1 MMKYGFKC
9 AAALVFCVFS
19 LSDAA
24 AQTADVLRRLN
35 AKYDRVMPFDEGL
48 AVVSENGRYGY
59 VDTLG
64 KVVVPLIYD
73 EAASFRNGRAT
84 VSKGKAE
91 ACKQAMIDRSG
102 REITPFA
109 WDHLGSVADGVAVAW
124 TRKGTV
130 RSYALVDTLGRVT
143 PLEYA
148 VCGDFSN
155 GYASVGVGVLTVE
168 KVVQPGMS
176 RIPDKLTFTGKYGYI
191 TTDGKLAIPVQ
202 FDEAASV
209 GSAVIDGEDGR
220 HIARSLR
227 MHTGDALT
235 LSDSAG
241 TDYTGEIESITGDTV
256 MVRLTD
262 KFKNRSEPTLR
273 VTLYP
278 GMPKADKLELITQK
292 AVELGVTKIVPVLTS
307 RSVSRPDAKSVS
319 KKQERLQRIALEAAK
334 QSGRGIIPEIGKMT
348 DLESALKTAPGKKI
362 LFYEGGGEALG
373 TLVSPDEAEVSVF
386 IGPEG
391 GFDAAEVQ
399 LAKQYGAAPATLGP
413 RILRTETAPLAAL
426 SVLMYITGNMQ

>member
-1 MMKYGFKC
+1 
-9 AAALVFCVFS
+9 
-19 LSDAA
+19 
-24 AQTADVLRRLN
+24 
-35 AKYDRVMPFDEGL
+35 MPRF
-48 AVVSENGRYGY
+48 
-59 VDTLG
+59 
-64 KVVVPLIYD
+64 
-73 EAASFRNGRAT
+73 
-84 VSKGKAE
+84 
-91 ACKQAMIDRSG
+91 
-102 REITPFA
+102 
-109 WDHLGSVADGVAVAW
+109 
-124 TRKGTV
+124 
-130 RSYALVDTLGRVT
+130 
-143 PLEYA
+143 
-148 VCGDFSN
+148 
-155 GYASVGVGVLTVE
+155 
-168 KVVQPGMS
+168 
-176 RIPDKLTFTGKYGYI
+176 FTS
-191 TTDGKLAIPVQ
+191 AVQ

-235 LSDSAG
+235 LSDGAG

-362 LFYEGGGEALG
+362 LSYEGGGEALG
-373 TLVSPDEAEVSVF
+373 ALVSPDEAEVSVF

-391 GFDAAEVQ
+391 GFDAVEVQ
-399 LAKQYGAAPATLGP
+399 LAKQYGATPATLGP

>member
-1 MMKYGFKC
+1 
-9 AAALVFCVFS
+9 
-19 LSDAA
+19 
-24 AQTADVLRRLN
+24 
-35 AKYDRVMPFDEGL
+35 MPRF
-48 AVVSENGRYGY
+48 
-59 VDTLG
+59 
-64 KVVVPLIYD
+64 
-73 EAASFRNGRAT
+73 
-84 VSKGKAE
+84 
-91 ACKQAMIDRSG
+91 
-102 REITPFA
+102 
-109 WDHLGSVADGVAVAW
+109 
-124 TRKGTV
+124 
-130 RSYALVDTLGRVT
+130 
-143 PLEYA
+143 
-148 VCGDFSN
+148 
-155 GYASVGVGVLTVE
+155 
-168 KVVQPGMS
+168 
-176 RIPDKLTFTGKYGYI
+176 FTS
-191 TTDGKLAIPVQ
+191 AVQ

-235 LSDSAG
+235 LSDGAG

-256 MVRLTD
+256 MVRL
-262 KFKNRSEPTLR
+262 KNRSEPTLR

-399 LAKQYGAAPATLGP
+399 LAKQYGATPATLGP

>member
-1 MMKYGFKC
+1 
-9 AAALVFCVFS
+9 
-19 LSDAA
+19 
-24 AQTADVLRRLN
+24 
-35 AKYDRVMPFDEGL
+35 MPRF
-48 AVVSENGRYGY
+48 
-59 VDTLG
+59 
-64 KVVVPLIYD
+64 
-73 EAASFRNGRAT
+73 
-84 VSKGKAE
+84 
-91 ACKQAMIDRSG
+91 
-102 REITPFA
+102 
-109 WDHLGSVADGVAVAW
+109 
-124 TRKGTV
+124 
-130 RSYALVDTLGRVT
+130 
-143 PLEYA
+143 
-148 VCGDFSN
+148 
-155 GYASVGVGVLTVE
+155 
-168 KVVQPGMS
+168 
-176 RIPDKLTFTGKYGYI
+176 FTS
-191 TTDGKLAIPVQ
+191 AVQ

-235 LSDSAG
+235 LSDGAG
-241 TDYTGEIESITGDTV
+241 TDYTGEIESITDDTV

-262 KFKNRSEPTLR
+262 KFKNRSEPTLH

-399 LAKQYGAAPATLGP
+399 LAKQYDAAPATLGP

>member
-1 MMKYGFKC
+1 
-9 AAALVFCVFS
+9 
-19 LSDAA
+19 
-24 AQTADVLRRLN
+24 
-35 AKYDRVMPFDEGL
+35 MPRF
-48 AVVSENGRYGY
+48 
-59 VDTLG
+59 
-64 KVVVPLIYD
+64 
-73 EAASFRNGRAT
+73 
-84 VSKGKAE
+84 
-91 ACKQAMIDRSG
+91 
-102 REITPFA
+102 
-109 WDHLGSVADGVAVAW
+109 
-124 TRKGTV
+124 
-130 RSYALVDTLGRVT
+130 
-143 PLEYA
+143 
-148 VCGDFSN
+148 
-155 GYASVGVGVLTVE
+155 
-168 KVVQPGMS
+168 
-176 RIPDKLTFTGKYGYI
+176 FTS
-191 TTDGKLAIPVQ
+191 AVQ

-235 LSDSAG
+235 LSDGAG

-262 KFKNRSEPTLR
+262 KFKSRSEPALR

-373 TLVSPDEAEVSVF
+373 ALVSPDEAEVSVF

-399 LAKQYGAAPATLGP
+399 LAKQYGATPATLGP